1 MSLWL
6 VEQAVSRQTERSLTS
21 ELMVTGQVFQQLLA
35 EREDRLTSNS
45 VLLTG
50 DFALKRALATYDP
63 ATLATV
69 AVNYRA
75 RSGVDLLWILD
86 EAGRVLADAAGREP
100 AGTNAAERPPIAT
113 ARATGKPAAAIA
125 AVGDGLV
132 QLVAVPV
139 LGPDMIGLLV
149 LGTNIDDA
157 TARDLEA
164 RTGSSVSFLTAD
176 RLFASSWD
184 AATRGRLV
192 LPALGAGEPFLSK
205 LPNGRHLSLLV
216 PVAASLPSPLHAL
229 VQRSWDEALAPFR
242 SLRRRMVVIGLGAL
256 LLALGVGVVIAHGV
270 TAPIGTLVTGMREV
284 LRGNLEHRVEVT
296 RQDEIG
302 FLATSFNEMTGG
314 LAERARIRAMIDKV
328 VSPEVAHEL
337 LAGGMALG
345 GELRE
350 VTVLFADLRDS
361 TALGERLTPTALLEL
376 LNAFLSRMAKA
387 IEQERGI
394 VDKYVG
400 DEIMAVFGAPLDLP
414 GPRRARGRGG
424 RRDDARARRVERR
437 ARPGGAAPDG
447 DRHRDRHRHRRER
460 RLVGAP
466 ELHRA
471 RRRREPGGASAR
483 PDQGARRRALDE
495 RGDRGGRG
503 GTLPDARARHGDG
516 ARAGGADDA
525 VHRRRPR
532 RRGRRPDRK
541 NRRVRRDQR
550 RAPQGDPL
558 VTRRRPAPL
567 VPRREFVARLASNAA
582 HRDRDGRRLV
592 GDRGRRLSRHGPPL
606 AGSTRC

>member
-1 MSLWL
+1 MTRLWAASRLRTKIFVAFSALAIGLLLATLWL
-6 VEQAVSRQTERSLTS
+6 VEQAVSRQAEHSLGS
-21 ELMVTGQVFQQLLA
+21 ELKVTGEVFRQLLA

-50 DFALKRALATYDP
+50 DFALKRAIATYDP

-69 AVNYRA
+69 AVNYRE

-86 EAGRVLADAAGREP
+86 ESGRLLADAAGREP
-100 AGTNAAERPPIAT
+100 AGSNLADRPPIAA
-113 ARATGKPAAAIA
+113 ARATGTPAAAIA

-139 LGPDMIGLLV
+139 LGPDMIGMLV
-149 LGTNIDDA
+149 LGSAIDDG

-164 RTGSSVSFLTAD
+164 RTGSSVTFLTAD

-192 LPALGAGEPFLSK
+192 LPMEIGPEPFLSR
-205 LPNGRHLSLLV
+205 LPDGRHLSLLV
-216 PVAASLPSPLHAL
+216 SVTASLASPLYAL
-229 VQRSWDEALAPFR
+229 VQRSWEEALAPIR
-242 SLRRRMVVIGLGAL
+242 ELRRRMSLIGIGAL
-256 LLALGVGVVIAHGV
+256 LIAVGVGVAIAHGV
-270 TAPIGTLVTGMREV
+270 TAPIETLVTGMHEV
-284 LRGNLEHRVEVT
+284 LRGNLDHRVAVT
-296 RQDEIG
+296 RHDEIG

-314 LAERARIRAMIDKV
+314 LAERARIRAVIDKV

-337 LAGGMALG
+337 LARGLALG

-414 GPRRARGRGG
+414 DHAARAVAAARGMMAALDALNAERAPAPPLRMGIGIASGTVIAGNVGSSERMNYTVLGDVVNLAARLQALTKEQEVGILMNEATQLGVQGKIATRELGTVTVRG
-424 RRDDARARRVERR
+424 R
-437 ARPGGAAPDG
+437 AAPTT
-447 DRHRDRHRHRRER
+447 
-460 RLVGAP
+460 
-466 ELHRA
+466 LHTV
-471 RRRREPGGASAR
+471 AS
-483 PDQGARRRALDE
+483 
-495 RGDRGGRG
+495 
-503 GTLPDARARHGDG
+503 
-516 ARAGGADDA
+516 
-525 VHRRRPR
+525 
-532 RRGRRPDRK
+532 
-541 NRRVRRDQR
+541 
-550 RAPQGDPL
+550 
-558 VTRRRPAPL
+558 
-567 VPRREFVARLASNAA
+567 
-582 HRDRDGRRLV
+582 
-592 GDRGRRLSRHGPPL
+592 
-606 AGSTRC
+606 

>member
-1 MSLWL
+1 MTWWATSRLRTKIFVAFSVLVLGLLLATLWL

-21 ELMVTGQVFQQLLA
+21 ELMVTGEVFQQLLA
-35 EREDRLTSNS
+35 ERQDRLTSNS

-69 AVNYRA
+69 AVNYRV

-86 EAGRVLADAAGREP
+86 ESGRMLADAAGREA
-100 AGTNAAERPPIAT
+100 AGSTVAERPPIAA
-113 ARATGKPAAAIA
+113 ARATGTPAAAIA

-149 LGTNIDDA
+149 LGTAIDDA

-164 RTGSSVSFLTAD
+164 RTGSSVTFLTAE

-192 LPALGAGEPFLSK
+192 LPTHGGSEPFLSK
-205 LPNGRHLSLLV
+205 LPDGRHLSLLV

-229 VQRSWDEALAPFR
+229 VQRSWDEALAPLR
-242 SLRRRMVVIGLGAL
+242 SLRRRMTVIGIGAL
-256 LLALGVGVVIAHGV
+256 LIALAAGVAIAHGV

-284 LRGNLEHRVEVT
+284 LRGNLEHRVEIA
-296 RQDEIG
+296 RHDEIG

-314 LAERARIRAMIDKV
+314 LAERARIRAVIDKV

-337 LAGGMALG
+337 LARGLALG

-361 TALGERLTPTALLEL
+361 TALGERLTPTALLDL
-376 LNAFLSRMAKA
+376 LNAFLSRMAGA

-414 GPRRARGRGG
+414 DHAARAVAAALGMMEGLRALNAERAPAAPLRMGIGIATGTVIAGNVGSSERMNYTVIGDVVNLAARLQGLTKDHDVDLLMNEATQAGVHGRFGTRELGTVTVRGRAAPTTLHTVEAATS
-424 RRDDARARRVERR
+424 ARA
-437 ARPGGAAPDG
+437 A
-447 DRHRDRHRHRRER
+447 
-460 RLVGAP
+460 
-466 ELHRA
+466 
-471 RRRREPGGASAR
+471 
-483 PDQGARRRALDE
+483 Q
-495 RGDRGGRG
+495 
-503 GTLPDARARHGDG
+503 
-516 ARAGGADDA
+516 
-525 VHRRRPR
+525 
-532 RRGRRPDRK
+532 
-541 NRRVRRDQR
+541 
-550 RAPQGDPL
+550 
-558 VTRRRPAPL
+558 
-567 VPRREFVARLASNAA
+567 
-582 HRDRDGRRLV
+582 
-592 GDRGRRLSRHGPPL
+592 
-606 AGSTRC
+606 

>member
-1 MSLWL
+1 MTWWATSRLRTKIFVAFSALVIALLLVTLSL
-6 VEQAVSRQTERSLTS
+6 VEQVVSRQAERSLTS
-21 ELMVTGQVFQQLLA
+21 ELMVTGAVFQQLLA

-75 RSGVDLLWILD
+75 RSDVDLLWILD
-86 EAGRVLADAAGREP
+86 ESGRMLADAAGREP
-100 AGTNAAERPPIAT
+100 AGSNAAERAPIVT

-149 LGTNIDDA
+149 LGAAIDDS
-157 TARDLEA
+157 TARALEV
-164 RTGSSVSFLTAD
+164 RTGSSVTFLTAE

-184 AATRGRLV
+184 PATRGRLV
-192 LPALGAGEPFLSK
+192 LPAHGGSEPFFSK
-205 LPNGRHLSLLV
+205 LPTGRHLSLLV

-229 VQRSWDEALAPFR
+229 VQRSWDEALAPTR
-242 SLRRRMVVIGLGAL
+242 SLRRRMTMIGIGAL
-256 LLALGVGVVIAHGV
+256 LVALGVGVAIAHGV

-284 LRGNLEHRVEVT
+284 LRGNLDHRVAVA
-296 RQDEIG
+296 RRDEIG

-314 LAERARIRAMIDKV
+314 LAERARIRSMIDKV

-337 LAGGMALG
+337 LARGLELG

-361 TALGERLTPTALLEL
+361 TAIGERLTPTALLEL
-376 LNAFLSRMAKA
+376 LNAFLSRMAHA
-387 IEQERGI
+387 IELERGI

-414 GPRRARGRGG
+414 DHAERGIAAAIGMMQALDALNIERAPAAPLRMGIGIATGTVIAGNVGSSERLNYTVLGDVVNLAARLQSLTKEYDVGLLMNEATQAAVEARFPTRGLGTVTVRGR
-424 RRDDARARRVERR
+424 
-437 ARPGGAAPDG
+437 AAPTTIST
-447 DRHRDRHRHRRER
+447 
-460 RLVGAP
+460 LATTQTAAAPGA
-466 ELHRA
+466 
-471 RRRREPGGASAR
+471 
-483 PDQGARRRALDE
+483 
-495 RGDRGGRG
+495 
-503 GTLPDARARHGDG
+503 
-516 ARAGGADDA
+516 
-525 VHRRRPR
+525 
-532 RRGRRPDRK
+532 
-541 NRRVRRDQR
+541 
-550 RAPQGDPL
+550 
-558 VTRRRPAPL
+558 
-567 VPRREFVARLASNAA
+567 VAW
-582 HRDRDGRRLV
+582 
-592 GDRGRRLSRHGPPL
+592 
-606 AGSTRC
+606 